1 MAKDIMVM
9 PVSTISSESCFSLIG
24 RIIEERRRRLAPK
37 TVEMLACL
45 KDGELGEKREQ
56 HEAADDKDLKD
67 AFKNLFLDDEGEGKP
82 RHRLM
87 QLLPSS
93 LKTYVDDVFLFLQE
107 MEKLMQLLL
116 VAVAELHQS
125 KMLMFFCV
133 S

>member
-1 MAKDIMVM
+1 
-9 PVSTISSESCFSLIG
+9 
-24 RIIEERRRRLAPK
+24 
-37 TVEMLACL
+37 MLAFL
-45 KDGELGEKREQ
+45 KDWELGEKRKQ

-82 RHRLM
+82 RHRRM

-93 LKTYVDDVFLFLQE
+93 LKTYVDDVFFSFLQE